1 MTRGAAF
8 KEAVRAAYV
17 KAHPDERFT
26 DTALAKRSG
35 VSDFTLR
42 RLWAGDVP
50 SLSTL
55 LSIANAAD
63 ISIIDALMALQGQMP
78 PVVAGDP
85 VARIADA
92 MEGIRSEIRTLQPP
106 PPTQAQL
113 DPEDRAWIAERV
125 AETLAQEP
133 APHPTSP
140 RRRTQG

>member
-63 ISIIDALMALQGQMP
+63 ISIIDALMALQGQTSA
-78 PVVAGDP
+78 VASDP

>member
-17 KAHPDERFT
+17 RAHPDERFT

-55 LSIANAAD
+55 LSVANASGM
-63 ISIIDALMALQGQMP
+63 SIIPALMALQGQSALP
-78 PVVAGDP
+78 AEEGPLD
-85 VARIADA
+85 RIATA
-92 MEGIRSEIRTLQPP
+92 LERLLEERPP
-106 PPTQAQL
+106 EQRPPSARYGQ
-113 DPEDRAWIAERV
+113 EDLRWIAEQV
-125 AETLAQEP
+125 AEQLARERP
-133 APHPTSP
+133 PLPTSP
-140 RRRTQG
+140 RRPRQG